1 MSDRKKTGIGLFIS
15 GVVFLVVGFFF
26 TFAEI
31 TPDWVAGV
39 IAVVG
44 LVAEYLGFKTVFP
57 DTD

>member
-1 MSDRKKTGIGLFIS
+1 MSDRKKKGIGLFIS
-15 GVVFLVVGFFF
+15 GIAFIVVGFFF
-26 TFAEI
+26 TFADV

-44 LVAEYLGFKTVFP
+44 LVAEYLGFSTVFP

>member
-26 TFAEI
+26 TFAEV

-44 LVAEYLGFKTVFP
+44 LIAEYLGFKTVFP